1 VVGVTGKN
9 GVKTEAMLAAAIAA
23 KESCFIREWCGAV
36 GRRLRE
42 KTEEDDGAV
51 GEHVGER
58 DLHSLKIVGGEF
70 GTFDEEDLIL
80 VPARDLDQMIS
91 G

>member
-9 GVKTEAMLAAAIAA
+9 GLKTEAMLAAAIAA

-42 KTEEDDGAV
+42 KAEEYDGA
-51 GEHVGER
+51 
-58 DLHSLKIVGGEF
+58 F
-70 GTFDEEDLIL
+70 G
-80 VPARDLDQMIS
+80 
-91 G
+91 